1 MSKRRA
7 QQTPTE
13 LDRLKKFKVDMSKK
27 QSVLLKTR
35 PHDNY
40 FNQRNFKWK
49 QTFFLSTGTP
59 KTIFD
64 NLYD

>member
-40 FNQRNFKWK
+40 FNQRNFK
-49 QTFFLSTGTP
+49 
-59 KTIFD
+59 
-64 NLYD
+64 